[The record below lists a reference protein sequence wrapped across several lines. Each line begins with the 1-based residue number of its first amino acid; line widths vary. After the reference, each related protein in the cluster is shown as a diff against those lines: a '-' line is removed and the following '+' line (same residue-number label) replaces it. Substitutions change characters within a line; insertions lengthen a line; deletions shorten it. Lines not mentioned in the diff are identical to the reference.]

1 MKFEWNPDKNADM
14 NVEVDWN
21 TSVRNPYINKFTRVE
36 KIKAILDCIIAV
48 EKVSKEE
55 LKKEVNAI
63 LA

>member
-1 MKFEWNPDKNADM
+1 MQTIDNDNIDV
-14 NVEVDWN
+14 NVDVDWN
-21 TSVRNPYINKFTRVE
+21 TAIRNPYINKFTREE

-55 LKKEVNAI
+55 LKKEVDAI

>member
-1 MKFEWNPDKNADM
+1 MHTTNDENVDM

-21 TSVRNPYINKFTRVE
+21 TAVRNPYINKFTREE
-36 KIKAILDCIIAV
+36 KIRAILDCIIAV

>member
-1 MKFEWNPDKNADM
+1 MQVIDNENIDT

-21 TSVRNPYINKFTRVE
+21 SAVRNPYINRFTREE

-48 EKVSKEE
+48 EKLSKEE
-55 LKKEVNAI
+55 LKKEVDAI